1 MISLLYTHNVLTLT
15 SINIS
20 KYEERDKDKKIITS
34 YTYAPSYS
42 NIVCTAD
49 EAINIINPIFKVSAT
64 KTVTSKL
71 GAFQPAMNYKKEEV
85 NTTGQCSGEFSRG
98 HDRPL
103 THLPTQVFYPLL
115 GSYKVLSWYGS
126 LSLHHRS
133 YARWQSKCRASVNT
147 ARCCFINTDD

>member
-15 SINIS
+15 NINIS
-20 KYEERDKDKKIITS
+20 KYGERDKDKKIITS

-64 KTVTSKL
+64 KTATSKL

-85 NTTGQCSGEFSRG
+85 TPQDNAVVNFQGVTIAHS
-98 HDRPL
+98 HI
-103 THLPTQVFYPLL
+103 YLL
-115 GSYKVLSWYGS
+115 
-126 LSLHHRS
+126 R
-133 YARWQSKCRASVNT
+133 
-147 ARCCFINTDD
+147 CFILC